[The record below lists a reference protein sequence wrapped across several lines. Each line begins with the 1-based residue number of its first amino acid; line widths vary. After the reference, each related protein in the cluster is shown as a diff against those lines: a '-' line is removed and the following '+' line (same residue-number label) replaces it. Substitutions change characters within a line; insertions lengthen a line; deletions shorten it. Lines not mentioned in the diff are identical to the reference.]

1 MSNTTLDLSPELHKY
16 LLSVSVTET
25 DLLQALRKETLAQ
38 EMSIMQISPEQ
49 GQMMHLLLKLINAK
63 NAIEIGVYTGYS
75 SVIIASAL
83 ADSGKLIACD
93 ISEDWTGIA
102 RKYWQQAGIEQK
114 IDLRLA
120 PAVDTLQ
127 QLLDDGNR
135 QKFDFIFIDADKEN
149 YSRYF
154 DYSVELLK
162 PGGLIMVDNVLWSGR
177 VIDAESNDADT
188 VAIRAFN
195 KKLLHD
201 SRVEISMIPISDG
214 VTLARKR

>member
-16 LLSVSVTET
+16 LLSVSVTES

-38 EMSIMQISPEQ
+38 EMSVMQISPEQ
-49 GQMMHLLLKLINAK
+49 GQMMHLLLKLINGK

-93 ISEDWTGIA
+93 ISEEWTGIA
-102 RKYWQQAGIEQK
+102 RKYWRQAGIEHK

-120 PAVDTLQ
+120 PAVETLQ
-127 QLLDDGNR
+127 QLLDDGKH
-135 QKFDFIFIDADKEN
+135 QQFDFIFIDADKEN

-177 VIDAESNDADT
+177 VIDAESNDVDT

-195 KKLLHD
+195 KKLLND
-201 SRVEISMIPISDG
+201 SRVEICMIPISDG